1 MPIRRCTVDLP
12 ILKKKESPP
21 FLEEQG
27 NTPPPADSWPTMTPR
42 RSARATKG
50 EGWPDQIR
58 KYFTETTLKEDA
70 FEHGKPSLD
79 ETSIAS
85 LDELQSQV
93 RTARSDNV
101 ILRQDLQ
108 SLHDREYQLTRRNR
122 DLEDKLLRH
131 RAESVDK
138 DQKKN
143 QRAELDLNID
153 FTMPN
158 GRAVIS
164 ERDPAKVEKKVA
176 TVPPL
181 EKTSFDS
188 DGWKVTV
195 TSKHKE

>member
-1 MPIRRCTVDLP
+1 MILQFPATRTQGLMARVEEMERALTARLVNNKPSQDSSNFLPPI
-12 ILKKKESPP
+12 
-21 FLEEQG
+21 EQ
-27 NTPPPADSWPTMTPR
+27 
-42 RSARATKG
+42 
-50 EGWPDQIR
+50 
-58 KYFTETTLKEDA
+58 TTLKEDA
-70 FEHGKPSLD
+70 IQHGKPSLD
-79 ETSIAS
+79 ETSITS

-108 SLHDREYQLTRRNR
+108 SLHDREAQLTRRNR

-164 ERDPAKVEKKVA
+164 ERDPAMVEKKVA

-195 TSKHKE
+195 TSKHKGRKIHT

>member
-1 MPIRRCTVDLP
+1 MILHIPGITRTQGLMARVEEMEKALTARLVNNQPSQDSSNFLPPI
-12 ILKKKESPP
+12 
-21 FLEEQG
+21 EQ
-27 NTPPPADSWPTMTPR
+27 
-42 RSARATKG
+42 
-50 EGWPDQIR
+50 
-58 KYFTETTLKEDA
+58 TTLKEDA

-79 ETSIAS
+79 EKSITS

-164 ERDPAKVEKKVA
+164 ERDPAKAEKKVA

-188 DGWKVTV
+188 DSWKVTV
-195 TSKHKE
+195 TSKHKGGYTYDVHRGCGEGVL